1 MQQRHFTFSR
11 LLHRVGSLWRA
22 NLDTHLRAW
31 EINMM
36 DWQILWLLQQEDVR
50 YNQYMLAS
58 RLGIETSH
66 LVRLLDR
73 MEKRHLLERHPDPH
87 DRRQKRIV
95 ITPDGLALFGE
106 VENEIARLRETVLTE
121 IPADTLESG
130 IRLLE
135 RIVYNITQMTN
146 GDQGI
151 RPRP

>member
-22 NLDTHLRAW
+22 HLDACLRAW
-31 EINMM
+31 DINTTA
-36 DWQILWLLQQEDVR
+36 WQVLLLLQQEGVR

-73 MEKRHLLERHPDPH
+73 MEGRGFLKRHPDLH
-87 DRRQKRIV
+87 DRRQKHIV
-95 ITPDGLALFGE
+95 ITPSGLALLDE
-106 VENEIARLRETVLTE
+106 VEVEIARLRETVLAD
-121 IPADTLESG
+121 IPVDDLENG
-130 IRLLE
+130 TRLLE

-146 GDQGI
+146 GDQQGI
-151 RPRP
+151 RVR